1 MNIPKTKDPVLHLL
15 VDAEDGA
22 TIHGAAIKLLHITD
36 QALKDAREA
45 LVGIP
50 AGPNDN
56 PPAVPGLI
64 SLLAEAKT
72 TKSRAAG
79 ALRSKISNGRAQAM
93 SVVDS
98 LKPAFGRE
106 WNGAWNEVG
115 FTNGKLLIPDDPT
128 PVLLAMRA
136 FYAKNP
142 TRELK
147 NPNGIDCTAAACQ
160 AAADAITK
168 ADTEC
173 QEAISDLSKAQKAY
187 KVGFEAART
196 ILSDLQ
202 SELKQLI
209 ADDDPRW
216 LAFGFEMPGHHGSPT
231 VPTNLVVTPSTAG
244 ALYVHC
250 NDARRADSYRFKLL
264 DPADPNKVIAE
275 QLVHEPEAMF
285 DHLVTGTNVKVVA
298 SAHNA
303 TGESQPCAAVAAVV
317 P

>member
-1 MNIPKTKDPVLHLL
+1 MIIPKTKDPVLHLL
-15 VDAEDGA
+15 IDAEDGA
-22 TIHGAAIKLLHITD
+22 TIHGAAIKLLHNTAAVI
-36 QALKDAREA
+36 KDKREA

-50 AGPNDN
+50 AGPNDI

-64 SLLAEAKT
+64 SLLGEAKT
-72 TKSRAAG
+72 AKSRAAG
-79 ALRSKISNGRAQAM
+79 TLRSKISNGRALAM

-98 LKPAFGRE
+98 LKPAFGRD

-115 FTNGKLLIPDDPT
+115 FTNGKLVIPDDPT

-142 TRELK
+142 TREVK

-160 AAADAITK
+160 SAADAITK
-168 ADTEC
+168 ATTEY

-187 KVGFEAART
+187 KEGFEAART

-216 LAFGFEMPGHHGSPT
+216 LAFGFDMPGHNGSPT
-231 VPTNLVVTPSTAG
+231 VPQHLVVTPGVIG

-250 NDARRADSYRFKLL
+250 GDARRADSYRFTLL
-264 DPADPNKVIAE
+264 DAADPKKVIAE
-275 QLVHEPEAMF
+275 VLVHEPEAMF
-285 DHLVTGTNVKVVA
+285 EHLVSGTNLNVIA